1 MQAFTEVPTMATSG
15 ISSLTGG
22 QSSASSGNAIQQSV
36 AAATGLTSDQFMQLL
51 VAQVQNQDPLDPM
64 TNADFAAQL
73 AQFASLQG
81 INQMNS
87 SFSNLLLVQ
96 ELTQGANLVGK
107 TVSYQQPGTT
117 TVSQGNVDQVTVQN
131 GQLRLLIGGN
141 AVTLDQVRGI
151 IQTPA
156 ANASTPGS

>member
-1 MQAFTEVPTMATSG
+1 V
-15 ISSLTGG
+15 
-22 QSSASSGNAIQQSV
+22 ASQ
-36 AAATGLTSDQFMQLL
+36 TGLTSDQFMQLL

-81 INQMNS
+81 IDQMNS
-87 SFSNLLLVQ
+87 NFSNLLLVQ

-107 TVSYQQPGTT
+107 TVSYQQSGSS
-117 TVSQGNVDQVTVQN
+117 TVSQGTVDQVTMQN
-131 GQLRLLIGGN
+131 GQLQLMIGGN

-151 IQTPA
+151 AQTA
-156 ANASTPGS
+156 ATNASTPGS